1 MLTII
6 VSDANKGIDITQ
18 EYPAFYQKLLHN
30 AQLRQ
35 LFLETLEIS
44 DPADVE
50 QPPTPSIP
58 QAVSTP
64 HWRIVWQRTAD
75 QLQAIFMPPPAA
87 QPSRADTADTQD
99 ETFILLHSEAEIEHI
114 HSRITLTAGHKLKDE
129 THLHLTLFVESF
141 SPYPF
146 QASLTWG
153 KYQETISLTA
163 NTPAG
168 FPPVPLSAI
177 LSEDGETFVS
187 GLDLSLEPA

>member
-6 VSDANKGIDITQ
+6 ISDAHKGIDITQ
-18 EYPAFYQKLLHN
+18 EYPAFYEKLLHN

-35 LFLETLEIS
+35 LFLDALEIS

-50 QPPTPSIP
+50 QPPVPSVL
-58 QAVSTP
+58 QVASTP
-64 HWRIVWQRTAD
+64 HWRVVWQRTAA

-99 ETFILLHSEAEIEHI
+99 ETFILLHSESEVEHI
-114 HSRITLTAGHKLKDE
+114 FAQITLTAGRKLEDE

-141 SPYPF
+141 FPYHF

-153 KYQETISLTA
+153 HYQETISLTA
-163 NTPAG
+163 NIPAV
-168 FPPVPLSAI
+168 FSPVPLSTI